1 MPDHTTDEYIID
13 ENPNLNPV
21 APDGYLIEAKGT
33 LYEPPGA
40 YTIEGDLLIGNVSY
54 DKVINNSQSLDFKT
68 IASASISAKINA
80 PVEETNKLV
89 GKNFIYAVDYGDN
102 KWRYMGL
109 FNIEDAVLEDAYTSS
124 ITGHD
129 FLNRLNVYIDD
140 FIDSTQYPITLKDL
154 YYNLLTYC
162 GINYKEQNFI
172 NEGLILQDNF
182 KAVKTTAT
190 QILQYITELAG
201 GFVHIGPDLI
211 AHLDYYKNNNITIRP
226 ENYSKI
232 TYNGYNAGQI
242 NQIKLAYNDDK
253 TVITTTPADNPNI
266 YYLLDNA
273 LIVYSISEEKGL
285 EVINNI
291 LDYVKTL
298 PKYRP
303 ATLDMFMAPYNVDI
317 QPGDIIRI
325 GTPDNMYFNMY
336 IMEVHIDSSGI
347 SYSSYGEKTVPVDGS
362 QFNSQIIYLKDL
374 RQEID
379 DIKNATVDG
388 EETGNETALLRTIR
402 ANKVRSENNAKAIEG
417 LQETVAD
424 NAQKVEDYNLG
435 YNTRFGNIEQ
445 GLASTK
451 EKVDTIDN
459 FKVSKNGSL
468 ASITLD
474 KTVNNIV
481 LTDYLVDMPKV
492 SVSTNMI
499 NFIAGSNGFGIDP
512 VAHRMYIKLG
522 DSTYYFTITPEE
534 GENGH

>member
-1 MPDHTTDEYIID
+1 M
-13 ENPNLNPV
+13 
-21 APDGYLIEAKGT
+21 
-33 LYEPPGA
+33 
-40 YTIEGDLLIGNVSY
+40 
-54 DKVINNSQSLDFKT
+54 INNSQSLDFKT
-68 IASASISAKINA
+68 IASASISANINA

-89 GKNFIYAVDYGDN
+89 GKNFIYAVDYGDG

-129 FLNRLNVYIDD
+129 FLNRLNVYIDE

-162 GINYKEQNFI
+162 GISYKEQNFI
-172 NEGLILQDNF
+172 NEDLILQDNF

-211 AHLDYYKNNNITIRP
+211 AHLDYYKNNDITIRP

-232 TYNGYNAGQI
+232 TYNGYEAGRI
-242 NQIKLAYNDDK
+242 NQIKLAYNDDQ

-303 ATLDMFMAPYNVDI
+303 ATLEMFMAPYNVDI

-325 GTPDNMYFNMY
+325 NTPDNMDFNMY

-347 SYSSYGEKTVPVDGS
+347 SYSSYGEKNVPVDGS

-379 DIKNATVDG
+379 DIKNATVEG
-388 EETGNETALLRTIR
+388 EETGTETALLRTIR
-402 ANKVRSENNAKAIEG
+402 ANKVRSENNAKAIEN

-424 NAQKVEDYNLG
+424 NAQIVEDYNLG
-435 YNTRFGNIEQ
+435 YNTRFTNIEQ
-445 GLASTK
+445 GLAATK

-481 LTDYLVDMPKV
+481 LTDYIEDMPRV
-492 SVSTNMI
+492 SVNTNMI
-499 NFIAGSNGFGIDP
+499 NFISGANGFGIDP

-522 DSTYYFTITPEE
+522 DNTYYFTITPEVEE
-534 GENGH
+534 GVDGN